1 MRYFLRD
8 GAEAIRIRAGRSETA
23 ACGRQVFTDPKTGE
37 QWSDFFYC
45 WFGFR
50 GPHWSGL
57 VRYPLPDADVL
68 LAVCRDSEDPDEV
81 AAASLFLDGSVD
93 TRWRLLDLVEF
104 LLEQSPSSPRIKI
117 LLDNGVFE
125 IPTGHCSSVAMMVE
139 EINRQYELSM
149 RCVERSV
156 AIRKRLAPHSRPYDG
171 PA

>member
-1 MRYFLRD
+1 MHFYYS
-8 GAEAIRIRAGRSETA
+8 AEAIRIARTLETLLGTAGVH
-23 ACGRQVFTDPKTGE
+23 GPQNGE

-50 GPHWSGL
+50 GPRWSGL

-81 AAASLFLDGSVD
+81 AAASLFLDESVD

-139 EINRQYELSM
+139 QINRQYELLM

-156 AIRKRLAPHSRPYDG
+156 SIRNRLAPHSRPYDE

>member
-50 GPHWSGL
+50 GPRWSGL

-81 AAASLFLDGSVD
+81 AAASLFLDESVD
-93 TRWRLLDLVEF
+93 TRWRASWIWWNFCL
-104 LLEQSPSSPRIKI
+104 SSRR
-117 LLDNGVFE
+117 VVRESRF
-125 IPTGHCSSVAMMVE
+125 SSTMACLRS
-139 EINRQYELSM
+139 RQVIVQAL
-149 RCVERSV
+149 
-156 AIRKRLAPHSRPYDG
+156 P
-171 PA
+171 